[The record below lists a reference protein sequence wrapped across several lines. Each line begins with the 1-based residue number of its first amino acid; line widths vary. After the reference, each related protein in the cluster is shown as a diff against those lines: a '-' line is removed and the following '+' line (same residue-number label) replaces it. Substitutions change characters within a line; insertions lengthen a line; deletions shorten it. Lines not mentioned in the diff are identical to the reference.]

1 MYDSELEGL
10 KLKAQSSMTLPLD
23 QQKEK
28 WSKGKYHRTK
38 LKANERFF
46 FF

>member
-1 MYDSELEGL
+1 
-10 KLKAQSSMTLPLD
+10 MTLPLD

-46 FF
+46 FFRIGKTERLNKFQVPQ